1 MPAIAVQDLIDDSNC
16 LVCEGIDLAQA
27 LILTSLANIL
37 VTINPAMMPSVAQ
50 LVTDSECFVCFGIPL
65 GRAME
70 LALLDR
76 INTALAA

>member
-16 LVCEGIDLAQA
+16 IVCRGIDLAQA

-37 VTINPAMMPSVAQ
+37 VAIDPAQMPSVAE
-50 LVTDSECFVCFGIPL
+50 LEAASDCFVCYGIPL